1 MQPAAVQAGFLQEVV
16 RGLQQPQKSLPCK
29 LFYDER
35 GSRLFDRITEL
46 DEYYPTRTELAIMEQ
61 HVGEMTTL
69 LGSGCLLV
77 EYGSGSSTKT
87 RLLLDRLEAPAGYVP
102 IDISAEHLA
111 RSAAALT
118 AEYPHLEVLP
128 VCADYTRPFDL
139 PTPSRP
145 AARSAAYFPGSTIG
159 NFEPEAARR
168 FLAGAA
174 GLAGPKGALLI
185 GVDLK
190 KDPQLLHDAY
200 NDRLGVTAQFN
211 LNILAHLNAAL
222 DADIRLDAFRHYA
235 FYNPTFGRIE
245 MHLVSLED
253 QQIRLGGGAISFR
266 AGESIWTESSYK
278 YRPDEFEALAAAAG
292 WRVECV
298 WTDPRALFSVQYLT
312 VRPPE

>member
-61 HVGEMTTL
+61 HVDEMATL

-111 RSAAALT
+111 RSAASLA
-118 AEYPHLEVLP
+118 AEYPPLEVLP

-139 PTPSRP
+139 PTSSKP
-145 AARSAAYFPGSTIG
+145 AAR
-159 NFEPEAARR
+159 
-168 FLAGAA
+168 
-174 GLAGPKGALLI
+174 K
-185 GVDLK
+185 
-190 KDPQLLHDAY
+190 
-200 NDRLGVTAQFN
+200 
-211 LNILAHLNAAL
+211 
-222 DADIRLDAFRHYA
+222 
-235 FYNPTFGRIE
+235 
-245 MHLVSLED
+245 
-253 QQIRLGGGAISFR
+253 
-266 AGESIWTESSYK
+266 
-278 YRPDEFEALAAAAG
+278 RPA
-292 WRVECV
+292 
-298 WTDPRALFSVQYLT
+298 
-312 VRPPE
+312 

>member
-145 AARSAAYFPGSTIG
+145 AARSAVYFPGSTIG

-211 LNILAHLNAAL
+211 LNILAHLNAA
-222 DADIRLDAFRHYA
+222 IRLDAFRHYA

-253 QQIRLGGGAISFR
+253 QQIRLGGGAILFR